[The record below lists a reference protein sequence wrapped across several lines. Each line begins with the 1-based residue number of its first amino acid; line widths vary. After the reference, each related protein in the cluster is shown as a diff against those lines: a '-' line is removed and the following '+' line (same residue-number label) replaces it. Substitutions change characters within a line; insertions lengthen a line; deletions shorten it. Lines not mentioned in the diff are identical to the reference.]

1 MLIDALVAGHPKA
14 GDVLYTRLI
23 RVVDWSISKVLG
35 PKANE
40 HEDLVQ
46 AAFEQIV
53 TTLYRKTFSRDCSL
67 VSWAAAVTSRLALSE
82 LRTKRRQR
90 HNFGQPVA
98 LADVALTSGERDS
111 ESLAAARQELER
123 VRRALAEVHPDN
135 AEVLVLRELNELEL
149 PEIARLLNL
158 SMTATYSRLS
168 RGKKELLEQLAQ
180 NDEVPS

>member
-1 MLIDALVAGHPKA
+1 MLIDALVAGHPQA
-14 GDVLYTRLI
+14 GDALYTRLI
-23 RVVDWSISKVLG
+23 RVVDWSVSRVLG
-35 PKANE
+35 AQSGD

-67 VSWAAAVTSRLALSE
+67 TSWAAAVTSRLALSE
-82 LRTKRRQR
+82 LRSRRRQR
-90 HNFGQPVA
+90 RNLGQSVE
-98 LADVALTSGERDS
+98 LADVALASNARDS

-123 VRRALAEVHPDN
+123 VRRALADVHPDN
-135 AEVLVLRELNELEL
+135 AEVLVLRELNEMEL

-168 RGKKELLEQLAQ
+168 RGKKELMDRLEQ
-180 NDEVPS
+180 NERVPS